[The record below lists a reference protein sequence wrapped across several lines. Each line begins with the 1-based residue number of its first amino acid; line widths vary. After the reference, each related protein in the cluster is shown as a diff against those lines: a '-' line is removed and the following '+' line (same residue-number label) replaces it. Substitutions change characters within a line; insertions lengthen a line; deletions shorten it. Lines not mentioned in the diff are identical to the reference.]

1 MRGWLRSPDSQRA
14 ASRRDRAMARAATTP
29 RRLARH
35 NSSPEAGRAGT
46 LSILLGP
53 DIVVGSLPLAAA
65 LAGVAPQAQCKDAK
79 GRATGKKSLDLLKS
93 FGRNGKKP
101 NVGKLGTDIFKAE
114 SRFTKGFTKAEAALG
129 CATTGDADTI
139 EAKVEAF
146 VADILVDLAGS
157 STVTSTST
165 TSTTSTS
172 VPPPACNLSAPPACG
187 GACPAG
193 LTCGN
198 VGLGECKC
206 LPPGTPCGDAA
217 FPACGGVCP
226 TPVGG
231 FCLPSVGS
239 ECACQ

>member
-1 MRGWLRSPDSQRA
+1 MCPEPRN
-14 ASRRDRAMARAATTP
+14 ASRG
-29 RRLARH
+29 L
-35 NSSPEAGRAGT
+35 
-46 LSILLGP
+46 ILPGFA
-53 DIVVGSLPLAAA
+53 IAIAVGSLS
-65 LAGVAPQAQCKDAK
+65 LAGAAHAGVSPQVQCKDAK

-93 FGRNGKKP
+93 FGKNGKQP
-101 NVGKLGTDIFKAE
+101 NVGKLGTDVSKAE
-114 SRFTKGFTKAEAALG
+114 SRFTKAFTKAEAVGG
-129 CATTGDADTI
+129 CATTGDADPL
-139 EAKVEAF
+139 EAKVETF
-146 VADILVDLAGS
+146 VADIIADLSAGSS

-165 TSTTSTS
+165 TSTTSTTS
-172 VPPPACNLSAPPACG
+172 PPPACNLSAPPTCG
-187 GACPAG
+187 GACPIG

-206 LPPGTPCGDAA
+206 LPAGTPCGDAS